1 MSLCNLPIVCDT
13 KEFKETLV
21 LPTGGGVRSDPG
33 SASESNRLL
42 SQLCLLRLQRVQTP
56 NVLSFLL
63 LRTNKTARGPRQSER
78 DRLCCGIGFGF
89 AKPFTRGT
97 CTCLLVSAKTGRGK
111 HHTTREIATSIDLRL
126 NNFVRW
132 SEFDLERR
140 RRDACITLQP

>member
-63 LRTNKTARGPRQSER
+63 LRTNKTARGPRQSEIA
-78 DRLCCGIGFGF
+78 LAAG
-89 AKPFTRGT
+89 
-97 CTCLLVSAKTGRGK
+97 LVLVSQSRLLGGPAPAYSYLRKQAEVNITQPGK
-111 HHTTREIATSIDLRL
+111 
-126 NNFVRW
+126 
-132 SEFDLERR
+132 
-140 RRDACITLQP
+140 